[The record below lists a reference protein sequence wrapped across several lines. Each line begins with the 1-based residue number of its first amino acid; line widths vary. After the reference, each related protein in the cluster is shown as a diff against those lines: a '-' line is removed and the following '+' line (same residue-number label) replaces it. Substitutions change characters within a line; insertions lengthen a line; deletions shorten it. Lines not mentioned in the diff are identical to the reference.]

1 QAIAASLAG
10 DGGMV
15 SLALDAGQA
24 AERIAVWDGRIE
36 IAALNG
42 PTSVVV
48 AGEPQALDELI
59 AVCEAD
65 EVRARRIPVDYASHT
80 SHVER
85 IEDDLAKALAEV
97 GPQTSTIPFFSTV
110 EADWLDTQALDAGY
124 WYRNLR
130 RTVRFEDAVR
140 VLAEQNHTAFVE
152 VSAHPVLAMSIQDTA
167 EDAAVTGTLRRDDGG
182 LDRFLASLGELWVHG
197 VDVDWAQ
204 AFTGTGAHHVD
215 LPTYAFQH
223 RHYWLTVDPST
234 AGDVGAAGLLPAG
247 HPLLGAAVE
256 LPEADGVV
264 LTGRLSAQAHSWL
277 AGAGESVL
285 LPATAYVELAVH
297 AGDQVGCD
305 TVAELTVRE
314 PLVLPARRAVQLRV
328 RVAEADAEGRRVFGV
343 HSRAEDA
350 LPGTPWACHATGLL
364 VRAGAPLPLWEP
376 AAWPPAGAARVETDR
391 VDALWR
397 GADGEVFAEV
407 SLSEGQRAEAA
418 RYGLHPALLDAAL
431 EAARCAVDGGADTD
445 RPLVPTAWRDVV
457 LHAVGAERLRVRI
470 GGGRPEGV
478 SVELADPSGA
488 AVASVRLVA
497 LTALDPAEFDR
508 TDETGGSAPVRTVI
522 RRPVPARRTA
532 VSAGDAGEPGLA
544 VRLAGLAEAEQLRL
558 LTELVHAETAAVL
571 GLSGPDAVEAQRG
584 FFELGFNSLMA
595 MELRNRLNA
604 ATGLRLPASF
614 LFEHTRPAAV
624 AAHLRGEL
632 TRGAAAGGQVPGG
645 IEAMFRQSFA
655 EGRHVAGNELIMA
668 ASRLRDAFDVA
679 SAAGHAPEPVPLATG
694 AERPRLFCLPAVVA
708 TAGPQQYARFA
719 ERFRGRR
726 DVMVL
731 PQPGYLPGGRIP
743 ADMAALAELHAQ
755 TLRRVA
761 GEELFVL
768 VGHSAGGQI
777 AHAVTARLE
786 TLGIQPAALV
796 LLDVPWPADDAE
808 NAEVGAAMLGVAFDR
823 ERKLGGGIMND
834 VRLTAMGGYHR
845 LLADWR
851 PEPVKTPTLL
861 VRATEP
867 MPSASGAPE
876 DDPVMLRVDWK
887 LGHTARDVPG
897 NHFSIVED
905 HAGDT
910 AGVVEEWLTDI
921 TANGAAG

>member
-1 QAIAASLAG
+1 
-10 DGGMV
+10 
-15 SLALDAGQA
+15 
-24 AERIAVWDGRIE
+24 
-36 IAALNG
+36 
-42 PTSVVV
+42 VV

-59 AVCEAD
+59 AACEAD

-85 IEDDLAKALAEV
+85 IEEELARVLAEV
-97 GPQTSTIPFFSTV
+97 RPQTATVPFFSTV
-110 EADWLDTQALDAGY
+110 EADWLNTQALDAGY

-130 RTVRFEDAVR
+130 RTVRFEDSIR
-140 VLAEQNHTAFVE
+140 TLADQDHTAFVE
-152 VSAHPVLAMSIQDTA
+152 VSPHPVLAMSIQDTA
-167 EDAAVTGTLRRDDGG
+167 DEAAVTGTLRREDGG
-182 LDRFLASLGELWVHG
+182 LDRFLTSLGELWVHG

-234 AGDVGAAGLLPAG
+234 AGDVGAVGLLPTG

-256 LPEADGVV
+256 LPEPEGVV

-277 AGAGESVL
+277 AGEGERVL
-285 LPATAYVELAVH
+285 LPATAFVELAVH

-305 TVAELTVRE
+305 TVAELTLRQ
-314 PLVLPARRAVQLRV
+314 PLVLPARHAVQLRV
-328 RVAEADAEGRRVFGV
+328 RVAGADAEGRRVFGI

-364 VRAGAPLPLWEP
+364 VRAGAPVSQWEP
-376 AAWPPAGAARVETDR
+376 AVWPPAGAARLETDR

-397 GADGEVFAEV
+397 GVDGEVFAEV
-407 SLSEGQRAEAA
+407 SLPDGQRAEAA

-431 EAARCAVDGGADTD
+431 EAARCAADGADGGEDTD
-445 RPLVPTAWRDVV
+445 RLLVPTVWRDVV

-470 GGGRPEGV
+470 SGGGRPEGV
-478 SVELADPSGA
+478 SVGLADPSGA
-488 AVASVRLVA
+488 TVASVRLVT

-508 TDETGGSAPVRTVI
+508 TNEPDGSAPVRTVI

-544 VRLAGLAEAEQLRL
+544 VRLAGLAGAEQLRV
-558 LTELVHAETAAVL
+558 LTELVHAEAAAVL
-571 GLSGPDAVEAQRG
+571 GLPGPDAVEAQRG

-604 ATGLRLPASF
+604 ATGLRLPASL

-632 TRGAAAGGQVPGG
+632 TRASAAGGQAPGG

-694 AERPRLFCLPAVVA
+694 EERPRLFCLPAVVA

-719 ERFRGRR
+719 EGFRGRR
-726 DVMVL
+726 DVTVL
-731 PQPGYLPGGRIP
+731 PQPGYLPGERIP
-743 ADMAALAELHAQ
+743 ADMVALAELHAQ

-761 GEELFVL
+761 GEEPFVL

-777 AHAVTARLE
+777 AHAVTAHLE
-786 TLGIQPAALV
+786 TLGSRPAALV
-796 LLDVPWPADDAE
+796 LLDVPWPEDDAE

-867 MPSASGAPE
+867 MPSASGAPG

-910 AGVVEEWLTDI
+910 ARVVEEWLTDI
-921 TANGAAG
+921 TANGATG

>member
-1 QAIAASLAG
+1 LIAA
-10 DGGMV
+10 
-15 SLALDAGQA
+15 
-24 AERIAVWDGRIE
+24 
-36 IAALNG
+36 
-42 PTSVVV
+42 
-48 AGEPQALDELI
+48 
-59 AVCEAD
+59 CEAD
-65 EVRARRIPVDYASHT
+65 GIRARRIPVDYASHT

-85 IEDDLAKALAEV
+85 IEEELARVLAEV
-97 GPQTSTIPFFSTV
+97 RPQAAAVPFFSTV
-110 EADWLDTQALDAGY
+110 EGDWIDTEALDAGY

-140 VLAEQNHTAFVE
+140 ALADQDHAVFVE

-167 EDAAVTGTLRRDDGG
+167 EDAVVTGSLRRDDGG
-182 LDRFLASLGELWVHG
+182 LDRFLTSLGELWVHG

-204 AFTGTGAHHVD
+204 AFTGTNAHHTD

-223 RHYWLTVDPST
+223 RRYWLTVDPST
-234 AGDVGAAGLLPAG
+234 AGDVGAVGVLPAG

-256 LPEADGVV
+256 LPEAEGVV

-277 AGAGESVL
+277 AGEGGSVL
-285 LPATAYVELAVH
+285 LPATAFVELAVH

-305 TVAELTVRE
+305 TVAELTLRE

-328 RVAEADAEGRRVFGV
+328 RVTEADAEGRRVFGV

-364 VRAGAPLPLWEP
+364 VRAGAPVPQWAP
-376 AAWPPAGAARVETDR
+376 VAWPPAGAARVETDR

-407 SLSEGQRAEAA
+407 SLAEGQRAEAA
-418 RYGLHPALLDAAL
+418 RYGLHPALLDAAV
-431 EAARCAVDGGADTD
+431 EAARCAADGDADTD
-445 RPLVPTAWRDVV
+445 RLLVPTAWRDIV
-457 LHAVGAERLRVRI
+457 LHAVGAERLWVRI
-470 GGGRPEGV
+470 SGGGRPEGV

-488 AVASVRLVA
+488 AVASVRLVT
-497 LTALDPAEFDR
+497 LTALDPVELDPTNER
-508 TDETGGSAPVRTVI
+508 DGSAPVRTVV

-532 VSAGDAGEPGLA
+532 VTAGDAGEPRLA
-544 VRLAGLAEAEQLRL
+544 VRLAGLAEAEQVRV
-558 LTELVHAETAAVL
+558 LTELVQTEAAAVL
-571 GLSGPDAVEAQRG
+571 GLPGPDAVEARRG

-604 ATGLRLPASF
+604 ATGLRLPASL

-624 AAHLRGEL
+624 VAHLRGEL
-632 TRGAAAGGQVPGG
+632 TRASAAGGQAPGG

-679 SAAGHAPEPVPLATG
+679 SAAGHAPEPVLLATG

-726 DVMVL
+726 DVTVL
-731 PQPGYLPGGRIP
+731 PQPGYLPGEPIP

-755 TLRRVA
+755 TLRRIA
-761 GEELFVL
+761 GEEPFVL

-851 PEPVKTPTLL
+851 PEPVRTPTLL

-867 MPSASGAPE
+867 MPSAPGAQE
-876 DDPVMLRVDWK
+876 DEPVMLRVDWK

-910 AGVVEEWLTDI
+910 AGVVEEWLTEVTGI
-921 TANGAAG
+921 TGTTANGAAG